1 MNKKLLIIGIITA
14 VVLIALAIFW
24 AFFYHPDVREL
35 ERILERQESNQLSK
49 EGMRIKE
56 EIVASLGG
64 RGGALVQTSD
74 FEIGYLS
81 PPLGQF
87 NIIILS
93 EDEDK
98 AEATAIAWLRSR
110 GLSVDDICNI
120 PTTVSFANEKSAG
133 KPDRLPIIC
142 R

>member
-1 MNKKLLIIGIITA
+1 MNKKVLIVGIVTA
-14 VVLIALAIFW
+14 LTLIALAIFW

-35 ERILERQESNQLSK
+35 ERILELQENNQLSE

-56 EIVASLGG
+56 EIIATLRGS
-64 RGGALVQTSD
+64 GGALVQTPE
-74 FEIGYLS
+74 FEIGYLT

-87 NIIILS
+87 NIIIFS
-93 EDEDK
+93 EDEDA

-110 GLSVDDICNI
+110 GLSESDICNI
-120 PTTVSFANEKSAG
+120 PTTVSFANEKSSG
-133 KPDRLPIIC
+133 KPDRLPTIC